1 MMPSGDDSYHSRDAE
16 EQGSYFRDDEDS
28 RPPNVPRDGSS
39 RDNRNEQADLQRFVI
54 DWDAAAGYLSKDD
67 FAYSGYSNAHDSG
80 VDYQAQMQDLYED
93 LIGSIVYRNVSFHR
107 SRSSEPELASA
118 APALAGSRTP
128 AVHRLPRV

>member
-1 MMPSGDDSYHSRDAE
+1 MPSGDDSYHSRDAE

-54 DWDAAAGYLSKDD
+54 DWDAAAGYLNKDD

-93 LIGSIVYRNVSFHR
+93 LI
-107 SRSSEPELASA
+107 
-118 APALAGSRTP
+118 
-128 AVHRLPRV
+128 